1 MIKFFTN
8 IKKYYHYALYQAKAE
23 LKSEVTNS
31 YLNWIWW
38 FLEPTCLMLIY
49 TFIVQVVFK
58 TNEQYFPIFVY
69 LGLTTWDLFNRN
81 VSSSVKTIKNNIGT
95 INKVYVPKYIFILSK
110 SFVYL
115 FKFFVAFIV
124 IIGLMIAFKV
134 PFSFQTFNFPL
145 ILIVIYTISFG
156 ISCILLHFGVFVDD
170 LSNVTNILLRL
181 LFYFSGIFYNIITRI
196 PKPYNIILSRI
207 NPVAFII
214 TQFRKIFIYNLPPN
228 YLGLIIWEGIGIL
241 MIIIG
246 IHLIDKYE
254 NSYAKVV

>member
-58 TNEQYFPIFVY
+58 TNEQYFPVFVY

-81 VSSSVKTIKNNIGT
+81 VSNSVKTIKNNIGT
-95 INKVYVPKYIFILSK
+95 INKVYVPKYVFILSK

-115 FKFFVAFIV
+115 FKFFIAFLV
-124 IIGLMIAFKV
+124 IIGLMIVFKV

-170 LSNVTNILLRL
+170 LSNVTNIFLRL

-196 PKPYNIILSRI
+196 PKPYNMILLRI

-214 TQFRKIFIYNLPPN
+214 TQFRKVFIYNLPPN
-228 YLGLIIWEGIGIL
+228 YIGLLIWEGIGIL
-241 MIIIG
+241 LIIIG